1 MIFDPLWWAMFY
13 AKVWHELFIQPIRGM
28 EIRALR
34 EKDNIHDDQIR
45 MINQALIK
53 EGIL

>member
-1 MIFDPLWWAMFY
+1 MNVAGHIWRAALLTA
-13 AKVWHELFIQPIRGM
+13 ELFIQPIRGM

-45 MINQALIK
+45 MINQALMK